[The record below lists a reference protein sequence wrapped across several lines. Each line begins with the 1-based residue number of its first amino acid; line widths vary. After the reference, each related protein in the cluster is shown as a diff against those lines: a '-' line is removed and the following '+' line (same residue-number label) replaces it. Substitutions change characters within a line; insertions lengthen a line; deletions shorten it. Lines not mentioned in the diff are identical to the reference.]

1 MIRRWSGEASRDTAN
16 NTPWLLPI
24 LLRTMLLGYSLT
36 SCWGSANVTNNQLQ
50 TAMGKIRTTTKATD
64 QQVIKDQDEFCR
76 TLDDIARKG
85 VELDTLQAAKET
97 AMQQVLTE
105 HDPKISELAREIARL
120 TKMAEQWASP
130 RRDELFAKGRKS
142 GTTALTTYG
151 YRLGQPSLKPA
162 PGWTWDKVVALLKS
176 TRRRAYLVTK
186 VTPDKEAIRQHVKP
200 HKLAK
205 LGLEI
210 KQVETFYV
218 ERSTR
223 DD

>member
-1 MIRRWSGEASRDTAN
+1 
-16 NTPWLLPI
+16 
-24 LLRTMLLGYSLT
+24 
-36 SCWGSANVTNNQLQ
+36 
-50 TAMGKIRTTTKATD
+50 MGKIRTTTKATD
-64 QQVIKDQDEFCR
+64 QQVIKDKAEFCQ

-85 VELDTLQAAKET
+85 VELDTKEA
-97 AMQQVLTE
+97 AMQQVLTD
-105 HDPKISELAREIARL
+105 HDPKISELTREIDRL
-120 TKMAEQWASP
+120 TKLAEQWASP
-130 RRDELFAKGRKS
+130 RRDELFSKGRKS

-162 PGWTWDKVVALLKS
+162 KGWTWDKIVALLKT
-176 TRRRAYLVTK
+176 TRRKAYLVTK
-186 VTPDKEAIRQHVKP
+186 VTPDKDAIRQHVKP

>member
-1 MIRRWSGEASRDTAN
+1 
-16 NTPWLLPI
+16 
-24 LLRTMLLGYSLT
+24 
-36 SCWGSANVTNNQLQ
+36 
-50 TAMGKIRTTTKATD
+50 MGKIRTTTKATD
-64 QQVIKDQDEFCR
+64 QQVIKDKAEFCQ

-85 VELDTLQAAKET
+85 VELDTLQAA
-97 AMQQVLTE
+97 MQQVLTD
-105 HDPKISELAREIARL
+105 HDPKISELTREIDRL
-120 TKMAEQWASP
+120 TKLAEQWASP
-130 RRDELFAKGRKS
+130 RRDELFARGRKS

-162 PGWTWDKVVALLKS
+162 KGWTWDKIVALLKT
-176 TRRRAYLVTK
+176 TRRKAYLVTK
-186 VTPDKEAIRQHVKP
+186 VTPDKDAIRQHVKP

>member
-1 MIRRWSGEASRDTAN
+1 
-16 NTPWLLPI
+16 
-24 LLRTMLLGYSLT
+24 
-36 SCWGSANVTNNQLQ
+36 
-50 TAMGKIRTTTKATD
+50 MGKIRTTTKATD
-64 QQVIKDQDEFCR
+64 QQVIKDKAEFCQ

-85 VELDTLQAAKET
+85 VEL
-97 AMQQVLTE
+97 VLTE

-120 TKMAEQWASP
+120 TKLAEQWASP

-162 PGWTWDKVVALLKS
+162 KGWTWDKIVALLKS

>member
-1 MIRRWSGEASRDTAN
+1 
-16 NTPWLLPI
+16 
-24 LLRTMLLGYSLT
+24 
-36 SCWGSANVTNNQLQ
+36 
-50 TAMGKIRTTTKATD
+50 MGKIRTTTKATD

-130 RRDELFAKGRKS
+130 RRDELFARGRKS
-142 GTTALTTYG
+142 GTTALTTY
-151 YRLGQPSLKPA
+151 
-162 PGWTWDKVVALLKS
+162 VVALLKS

-186 VTPDKEAIRQHVKP
+186 VTPDKDAIRLHVKP

-205 LGLEI
+205 LGMQI
-210 KQVETFYV
+210 KQDETFYV

-223 DD
+223 SDD

>member
-1 MIRRWSGEASRDTAN
+1 
-16 NTPWLLPI
+16 
-24 LLRTMLLGYSLT
+24 
-36 SCWGSANVTNNQLQ
+36 
-50 TAMGKIRTTTKATD
+50 MGKIRTTTKATD

-130 RRDELFAKGRKS
+130 RRDELFVKGRKS
-142 GTTALTTYG
+142 GTTALHTYG

-186 VTPDKEAIRQHVKP
+186 VTPDKDAIRLHVKP

-205 LGLEI
+205 LGMQI
-210 KQVETFYV
+210 KQDETFYV

-223 DD
+223 SDD

>member
-1 MIRRWSGEASRDTAN
+1 
-16 NTPWLLPI
+16 
-24 LLRTMLLGYSLT
+24 
-36 SCWGSANVTNNQLQ
+36 
-50 TAMGKIRTTTKATD
+50 MGKIRTTTKATD

-130 RRDELFAKGRKS
+130 RRDELFVKGRKS

-186 VTPDKEAIRQHVKP
+186 VTPDKDAIRLCMSSLTNSP
-200 HKLAK
+200 SWAC
-205 LGLEI
+205 
-210 KQVETFYV
+210 
-218 ERSTR
+218 RSSRMKRFT
-223 DD
+223 